1 MPKCPYCSCEN
12 AELDAVQTAIR
23 ANPGWGLPTT
33 YVCKNCTCRQKPN
46 H

>member
-12 AELDAVQTAIR
+12 AELDAFNTASR
-23 ANPGWGLPTT
+23 ANPSWGFPVN
-33 YVCKNCTCRQKPN
+33 YVCKNCTCKQKPK